1 MSKDDDQ
8 KRGRDL
14 NKIKNIEDRVSKL
27 RNTASD
33 RYQSE
38 LTEDLAEFDRAGGG
52 LSEHAGLSAAKGAL
66 STAADELHKLNEKHE
81 IGGRSRRFL
90 SQPLVQRYMPIAS
103 WLGNYKNEDFSGDL
117 TAGIIV
123 AIMLIPQGM
132 AYALLA
138 GLPPQMGL
146 YASIA
151 PLLFYALFGTSR
163 TLAVGPVAIVSL
175 MVASALSSMVAPG
188 SPEYAAYAI
197 LLALLSGIFL
207 VLLGLL
213 RIGFLV
219 NFMSHPV
226 ISGFTSAAALIIGF
240 SQFKHLLGLKLER
253 THFIPELLM
262 NAYEKFGQIN
272 VATAAI
278 AGVSVLMLLSRE
290 HIAGFMKNRDW
301 IGDKTR
307 ELLPKAMPLVVVI
320 LGVLATVVLGLSEK
334 AGVKIVGAVP
344 AGLPPLT
351 IPTFDWALWK
361 ELLPTAVLI
370 SIVGF
375 LESVSVAKS
384 LASKRRQKVIPNQ
397 ELVGLGAA
405 NIGAALTG
413 GYPVTGGFSRS
424 VVNFSAGA
432 NTPLASIITAGIIA
446 VVLLFLTPLLYYL
459 PKAVLAAI
467 IIVAVATLVDFKSLV
482 HAWKYNLA
490 DGLSYLGTFVAVL
503 VFGVEIGIII
513 GISISIGLFLYR
525 TSRPHTA
532 IVGRVKDSEH
542 FRNTERHF
550 VETYDDLHLV
560 RIDES
565 LLFANT
571 TYLEDQILQQVADRP
586 KVKHLVL
593 IFSAVNLVDA
603 SALETLEEL
612 VVRLRDAG
620 VTLHLAEVKGP
631 VMDMFRLVDF
641 DQFLEPGQI
650 FLSTHEAVE
659 RLENA

>member
-1 MSKDDDQ
+1 M
-8 KRGRDL
+8 
-14 NKIKNIEDRVSKL
+14 
-27 RNTASD
+27 
-33 RYQSE
+33 
-38 LTEDLAEFDRAGGG
+38 
-52 LSEHAGLSAAKGAL
+52 
-66 STAADELHKLNEKHE
+66 
-81 IGGRSRRFL
+81 
-90 SQPLVQRYMPIAS
+90 
-103 WLGNYKNEDFSGDL
+103 

-138 GLPPQMGL
+138 GLPAEVGL

-151 PLLFYALFGTSR
+151 PLLLYALFGTSR
-163 TLAVGPVAIVSL
+163 ALAVGPVAIVSL
-175 MVASALSSMVAPG
+175 MVASSLSPIAAQG
-188 SPEYAAYAI
+188 SAEYVAYAI
-197 LLALLSGIFL
+197 LLSFLSGIFL
-207 VLLGLL
+207 VLLGIF

-240 SQFKHLLGLKLER
+240 SQFKHLLGINLER
-253 THFIPELLM
+253 SHLIPKIVM
-262 NAYEKFGQIN
+262 QAYDQASQIN
-272 VATAAI
+272 MATLFIGATAVAMLITRDRI
-278 AGVSVLMLLSRE
+278 ASYVAKRG
-290 HIAGFMKNRDW
+290 W
-301 IGDKTR
+301 ISGQV
-307 ELLPKAMPLVVVI
+307 EILLPKAMPLVVVI
-320 LGVLATVVLGLSEK
+320 FGILVTAIFGLADN
-334 AGVKIVGAVP
+334 AGVKIVGTVP

-351 IPTFDWALWK
+351 WPIMDFELWK
-361 ELLPTAVLI
+361 ELFPAAVLI

-424 VVNFSAGA
+424 VVNYSAGA

-446 VVLLFLTPLLYYL
+446 VALVLLTPLLYYL

-490 DGLSYLGTFVAVL
+490 DGLSYLGTFLSVL
-503 VFGVEIGIII
+503 AFGVEVGIII

-532 IVGRVKDSEH
+532 IVGRVKGTEH
-542 FRNTERHF
+542 FRNVERHF
-550 VETYDDLHLV
+550 VTTYDRLLLV

-571 TYLEDQILQQVADRP
+571 TYLEDQLLRQIADRP
-586 KVKHLVL
+586 EIEHLVL

-620 VTLHLAEVKGP
+620 VTLHMAEVKGP
-631 VMDMFRLVDF
+631 VMDMLRSVDF
-641 DQFLEPGQI
+641 EEFIEPGRI
-650 FLSTHEAVE
+650 FITTHEAVTV
-659 RLENA
+659 LEENSSN

>member
-1 MSKDDDQ
+1 MGDQ
-8 KRGRDL
+8 ENSGMKNKVSIAAEKMRSFGKRHG
-14 NKIKNIEDRVSKL
+14 I
-27 RNTASD
+27 
-33 RYQSE
+33 
-38 LTEDLAEFDRAGGG
+38 AEKSRG
-52 LSEHAGLSAAKGAL
+52 LLS
-66 STAADELHKLNEKHE
+66 NET
-81 IGGRSRRFL
+81 L
-90 SQPLVQRYMPIAS
+90 QRYLPITN
-103 WLGNYKNEDFSGDL
+103 WLGSYNRDDFSGDL

-138 GLPPQMGL
+138 GLPPEMGL

-163 TLAVGPVAIVSL
+163 ALAVGPVAIVSL
-175 MVASALSSMVAPG
+175 MVASTLSPMFPQG
-188 SPEYAAYAI
+188 SAEYAAYAI
-197 LLALLSGIFL
+197 VLAFLSGIFL
-207 VLLGLL
+207 VLLGLF

-226 ISGFTSAAALIIGF
+226 IAGFTSAAALIIGF
-240 SQFKHLLGLKLER
+240 SQFKHLLGLDLER
-253 THFIPELLM
+253 SHLIPKIVGQ
-262 NAYEKFGQIN
+262 AYEQAAQIN
-272 VATAAI
+272 VATATI
-278 AGVSVLMLLSRE
+278 AGSSIAILLARE
-290 HIAGFMKNRDW
+290 HIAEFFAERDW
-301 IGDKTR
+301 IGEKAR

-320 LGVLATVVLGLSEK
+320 LGILVTLLFDLTASSS
-334 AGVKIVGAVP
+334 VKIVGSVP

-351 IPTFDWALWK
+351 WPIMDVEIWK
-361 ELLPTAVLI
+361 ELITAAILI
-370 SIVGF
+370 SIIGF

-432 NTPLASIITAGIIA
+432 NTPLASMITAGIIA
-446 VVLLFLTPLLYYL
+446 VALVLLTPLLYYL
-459 PKAVLAAI
+459 PKAVLASI
-467 IIVAVATLVDFKSLV
+467 IVVAVATLVDFKSLV

-490 DGLSYLGTFVAVL
+490 DGLSYLGTFLSVL
-503 VFGVEIGIII
+503 AFGVEVGIII

-532 IVGRVKDSEH
+532 IVGRVNDTEH
-542 FRNTERHF
+542 FRNVERHF
-550 VETYDDLHLV
+550 VTTYDRLHLV

-571 TYLEDQILQQVADRP
+571 TYLEDQLLRQVADRP
-586 KVKHLVL
+586 EIDHLVL

-631 VMDMFRLVDF
+631 VMDMLRTVDF
-641 DQFLEPGQI
+641 EEFLEPGQI
-650 FLSTHEAVE
+650 FISTHEAVVS
-659 RLENA
+659 LEENKTASG